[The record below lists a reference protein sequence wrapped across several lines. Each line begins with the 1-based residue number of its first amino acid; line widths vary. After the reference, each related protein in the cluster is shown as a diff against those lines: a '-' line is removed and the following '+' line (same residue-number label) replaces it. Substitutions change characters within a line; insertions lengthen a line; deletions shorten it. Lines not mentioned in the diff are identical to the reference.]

1 MKSANAE
8 KVVIVTGGSR
18 GLGRATSLL
27 LAERGYKVVIN
38 YTSRSEA
45 AEAVRSAIEAK
56 GGAALAVKGDVSS
69 EADVVHLFKAADGF
83 GQVWGLV
90 NSAGVVEPDSR
101 VDAMSGARLA
111 KVFNINVIGSFL
123 CCREA
128 VKRMSTKFGG
138 KGGSI
143 VNLSSMNSV
152 NGAGGRAVDY
162 AASKGAIDTLTIGL
176 SREVAQEGIR
186 VNSVRPGPIRTE
198 ILRLDEIPGR
208 LETINAGVPMGR
220 IGEPHEVARA
230 VVFLLSEDSSFTT
243 GAILNVSGGR

>member
-1 MKSANAE
+1 MTSANSD
-8 KVVIVTGGSR
+8 KVVVVTGGSR

-27 LAERGYKVVIN
+27 LAARGYKVVIN
-38 YTSRSEA
+38 YTARPDA
-45 AEAVRSAIEAK
+45 AEAVKAEIEAK
-56 GGAALAVKGDVSS
+56 GGRAVAVR
-69 EADVVHLFKAADGF
+69 ADVANEQDVLALFKAADEF

-101 VDAMSGARLA
+101 VDAMSAERLF

-143 VNLSSMNSV
+143 VNVSSMNSV
-152 NGAGGRAVDY
+152 NGGAGRAVDY
-162 AASKGAIDTLTIGL
+162 GASKGAIDSLTIGL
-176 SREVAQEGIR
+176 AREVAQEGIR
-186 VNSVRPGPIRTE
+186 VNCARPGPVRTE

-208 LETINAGVPMGR
+208 LEAINQGVPMGR
-220 IGEPHEVARA
+220 IGEPEELAKSI
-230 VVFLLSEDSSFTT
+230 VFLLSDDSSFTT